1 MLKSS
6 QHPLNLG
13 LDELKIGRV
22 LLAPAWMASYQPPH
36 LMKGSL
42 LDCEHG
48 QIEVHPEQ
56 RLLKRATSFHR
67 ATMGREVHR
76 AALPDRPARARDER
90 SDLPSGQ

>member
-13 LDELKIGRV
+13 LDELNIGCV
-22 LLAPAWMASYQPPH
+22 LVAPAWMASYQLPH
-36 LMKGSL
+36 LPECL
-42 LDCEHG
+42 LLNCEQG

-67 ATMGREVHR
+67 ATMGREV
-76 AALPDRPARARDER
+76 E
-90 SDLPSGQ
+90 